1 MKTVKEIKDEIKRL
15 KGEAQNLKTAD
26 EINAVADQLETL
38 NAELRIAEMAEAEA
52 RENAEKS
59 APAKPEKAT
68 KQEMYNKA
76 LAEFVRS
83 KGKVGMD
90 VQNTLQSGAGADGGH
105 LVTVVDDTSVI
116 NLREA
121 NDALQNIVRVVKITK
136 PEGKKTV
143 QKRHGNGTNFTQV
156 GEGDPIT
163 TGGTPKFYK
172 MEYSAKKYAAI
183 YDITD
188 EEFSDSDEN
197 VISIMNEWIGNDSRC
212 NRNNLILG
220 ALDLLPKTAITG
232 LDDIKTVLNKTLRKA
247 SLRFSTVITNQ
258 SGYNWLDQLKDADGK
273 PILQPDPKD
282 ADRYLLKGKK
292 VDVYDDEILPNHNDG
307 VNDFAPVIIGDMDNV
322 VLFDREEV
330 RVRITDVGSDAF
342 DKDKILMRA
351 IEREDV
357 QLLCDTVD
365 ELARDI
371 VYGRINLGA

>member
-1 MKTVKEIKDEIKRL
+1 
-15 KGEAQNLKTAD
+15 
-26 EINAVADQLETL
+26 
-38 NAELRIAEMAEAEA
+38 
-52 RENAEKS
+52 
-59 APAKPEKAT
+59 
-68 KQEMYNKA
+68 
-76 LAEFVRS
+76 
-83 KGKVGMD
+83 MD
-90 VQNTLQSGAGADGGH
+90 VKNTLQSGVDADGGH
-105 LVTVVDDTSVI
+105 LVPVVDDTSVI
-116 NLREA
+116 KLREA

-143 QKRHGNGTNFTQV
+143 QKRHGNGTNFAQV
-156 GEGDPIT
+156 DEAAGIP

-172 MEYSAKKYAAI
+172 MAYNAKKYAAI

-188 EEFSDSDEN
+188 EEFSDADEN

-273 PILQPDPKD
+273 PLLQPDPKD

-292 VDVYDDEILPNHNDG
+292 VDVYDDEILPNYNDG
-307 VNDFAPVIIGDMDNV
+307 VNDFAPVVIGDMDNV
-322 VLFDREEV
+322 VLFDREDV
-330 RVRITDVGSDAF
+330 SVKITDVGGDAF
-342 DKDKILMRA
+342 ATDKILMRA

-371 VYGRINLGA
+371 VYGRVNLGA